1 MWGKLDCTWG
11 GEDLMDVNGKAVLLT
26 GGSAGIGREIAR
38 QLKAKGAKVLLTGR
52 DPARL
57 AAMESEGF
65 ETLAAELSSPAG
77 VDALVAALGD
87 RPIDI
92 LVNNA
97 GVGVP
102 HDVRKSIPDPE
113 LTDACLYANLA
124 APVRLITALLPR
136 LRTRP
141 EAAII
146 NVTSGLAIAP
156 NTASSVYCASKAGL
170 RSYTMAL
177 RAQLAGEPIAV
188 IEALPPVVDTQMTID
203 IPRNKMPASE
213 CARQII
219 AALEQGRDE
228 ANVGMVKVLRAV
240 YSFSPALARRVMRR
254 F

>member
-1 MWGKLDCTWG
+1 
-11 GEDLMDVNGKAVLLT
+11 MDVNGKSVLLT
-26 GGSAGIGREIAR
+26 GGSAGIGRELAR

-57 AAMESEGF
+57 AAMEGEGF
-65 ETLAAELSSPAG
+65 ETLAADLSSAAG
-77 VDALVAALGD
+77 VDALVAAVGD
-87 RPIDI
+87 RVIDI
-92 LVNNA
+92 LINNA
-97 GVGVP
+97 GLGVP
-102 HDVRKSIPDPE
+102 HDVRNGMPDA
-113 LTDACLYANLA
+113 DAADGCLYANLS

-170 RSYTMAL
+170 RSFTMAL
-177 RAQLAGEPIAV
+177 RAQLADENIHV
-188 IEALPPVVDTQMTID
+188 IEALPPVVDTQMTAD
-203 IPRNKMPASE
+203 RKTSKMPPEE

-219 AALEQGRDE
+219 AALENGHDE
-228 ANVGMVKVLRAV
+228 ANVGVVKLLRAV
-240 YSFSPALARRVMRR
+240 YSISPALARSVMRR

>member
-1 MWGKLDCTWG
+1 MN
-11 GEDLMDVNGKAVLLT
+11 VNGKTVLLT

-38 QLKAKGAKVLLTGR
+38 QLQAKGAAVILTGR

-57 AAMESEGF
+57 AAMRSEGF
-65 ETLAAELSSPAG
+65 EVIEADLSNAAG

-87 RPIDI
+87 RSIDI
-92 LVNNA
+92 LINNA
-97 GVGVP
+97 GLGVP
-102 HDVRKSIPDPE
+102 HDVRNALPDP
-113 LTDACLYANLA
+113 DAADGCLYANLS

-136 LRTRP
+136 LRARP

-177 RAQLAGEPIAV
+177 RAQLAGEPIHV
-188 IEALPPVVDTQMTID
+188 IEALPPVVDTQMTAD
-203 IPRNKMPASE
+203 RQTKKLAPQE

-219 AALEQGRDE
+219 AALEKGHDE
-228 ANVGMVKVLRAV
+228 ANVGMVKILRAV
-240 YSFSPALARRVMRR
+240 YSISPAFARSVMRR

>member
-1 MWGKLDCTWG
+1 
-11 GEDLMDVNGKAVLLT
+11 MDVNAKQVLLT

-38 QLKAKGAKVLLTGR
+38 QLQAKGAKVLLTGR

-57 AAMESEGF
+57 AAMADEGF
-65 ETLAAELSSPAG
+65 ETLAADLSSAAG
-77 VDALVAALGD
+77 VDALVAGLGD

-92 LVNNA
+92 LINNA
-97 GVGVP
+97 GLGVP
-102 HDVRKSIPDPE
+102 HDVRNTLPDP
-113 LTDACLYANLA
+113 DAADGCLYANLS

-136 LRTRP
+136 LRERP

-177 RAQLAGEPIAV
+177 RAQLAGEPIHV
-188 IEALPPVVDTQMTID
+188 IEALPPVVDTQMTAD
-203 IPRNKMPASE
+203 RKMSKMPPEE

-228 ANVGMVKVLRAV
+228 ANVGMVKLLRAV
-240 YSFSPALARRVMRR
+240 YSLSPALARRVMRS